1 MLKQPTRLS
10 VLQINLRAAVASLL
24 MLIAPVMLSN
34 VAQAERI
41 KDIAMVEGARTN
53 QLIGYGL
60 VVGLDGTG
68 DQVTQTPFTIQAAR
82 SMLQQFGVNLPPG
95 VNPQTKNMASVI
107 VTAELPP
114 FAKPGQK
121 LDVTVSSMGNA
132 KSLRGGELLL
142 TPLKGGNGEIYAVA
156 QGAMVVSGFGADGSD
171 GSSIQVNTKSAGRIP
186 NGALVEREVGSV
198 LNDGTNRITFNLH
211 TADFTTARNMAS
223 AINNVMGSG
232 TAEALDGVSVSV
244 LSPVDPAQKVAYL
257 AELENIDVG
266 KAASAAKVI
275 VNARSGTIVIGS
287 EVIVSP
293 AAVAHGSLTVTIDES
308 VQVSQPGAFAQGG
321 QTAVVP
327 DSTVTVDQEE
337 ARLFV
342 MEGGVSLQE
351 IVTAINKVG
360 AAPGDL
366 IAVLEALQQAGAL
379 SAQIVVI

>member
-10 VLQINLRAAVASLL
+10 VLQINLRAAAASLL

-171 GSSIQVNTKSAGRIP
+171 GSSVQVNTKSAGRIP

-327 DSTVTVDQEE
+327 DSTVTIDQEE

>member
-1 MLKQPTRLS
+1 M
-10 VLQINLRAAVASLL
+10 
-24 MLIAPVMLSN
+24 
-34 VAQAERI
+34 
-41 KDIAMVEGARTN
+41 
-53 QLIGYGL
+53 
-60 VVGLDGTG
+60 
-68 DQVTQTPFTIQAAR
+68 
-82 SMLQQFGVNLPPG
+82 
-95 VNPQTKNMASVI
+95 
-107 VTAELPP
+107 
-114 FAKPGQK
+114 
-121 LDVTVSSMGNA
+121 
-132 KSLRGGELLL
+132 
-142 TPLKGGNGEIYAVA
+142 
-156 QGAMVVSGFGADGSD
+156 
-171 GSSIQVNTKSAGRIP
+171 
-186 NGALVEREVGSV
+186 
-198 LNDGTNRITFNLH
+198 
-211 TADFTTARNMAS
+211 
-223 AINNVMGSG
+223 
-232 TAEALDGVSVSV
+232 
-244 LSPVDPAQKVAYL
+244 AYL

>member
-1 MLKQPTRLS
+1 MLKQRTRMS
-10 VLQINLRAAVASLL
+10 VLSIKFRGAAASLL
-24 MLIAPVMLSN
+24 MLLALVMLSN

-142 TPLKGGNGEIYAVA
+142 TPLKGGNGEVYAVA

-171 GSSIQVNTKSAGRIP
+171 GSSVQVNTKSAGRIP
-186 NGALVEREVGSV
+186 NGALIEREVGSV

-211 TADFTTARNMAS
+211 TADFTTARNVAS
-223 AINNVMGSG
+223 AINNMMGPG

-266 KAASAAKVI
+266 KAVSAAKVI
-275 VNARSGTIVIGS
+275 VSARSGTIVIGS

-366 IAVLEALQQAGAL
+366 IAVLEALQRAGAL

>member
-1 MLKQPTRLS
+1 MLKQRSLPSTILPS
-10 VLQINLRAAVASLL
+10 LRALVASLL
-24 MLIAPVMLSN
+24 VLIAPVMLSN
-34 VAQAERI
+34 TAHAERI

-82 SMLQQFGVNLPPG
+82 SMLQQFGINLPPG

-132 KSLRGGELLL
+132 NSLRGGELLL

-186 NGALVEREVGSV
+186 NGALVEREVGSA
-198 LNDGTNRITFNLH
+198 LNDGSNRITFNLH

-266 KAASAAKVI
+266 KASAAAKII

-293 AAVAHGSLTVTIDES
+293 AAVAHGSLTVTIDEN
-308 VQVSQPGAFAQGG
+308 VQVSQPGPFAQGG

-327 DSTVTVDQEE
+327 DSTVTIEQEE